1 MKTCRSE
8 SEVPVPRKHIKHV
21 PERTCIVCRQKRPK
35 WELVRIVR
43 TPQGVLEIDNRGKK
57 AGRGAYLCK
66 TQDCFES
73 GLKRKKLEYA
83 LKVEIGPE
91 QRAGLLE
98 YCKTL
103 LAGGSGVGHRSELHS
118 EGACE

>member
-1 MKTCRSE
+1 VSVT
-8 SEVPVPRKHIKHV
+8 RKHIKHV

-43 TPQGVLEIDNRGKK
+43 TPQGTLEIDNRGKK
-57 AGRGAYLCK
+57 AGRGAYLCR

-73 GLKRKKLEYA
+73 GLKRKKLDYA

-98 YCKTL
+98 HCKTL
-103 LAGGSGVGHRSELHS
+103 LTGVSSAEHRSELIS
-118 EGACE
+118 KGLVNEA

>member
-1 MKTCRSE
+1 MPVTRSHT
-8 SEVPVPRKHIKHV
+8 KHI

-43 TPQGVLEIDNRGKK
+43 TPQGALEIDNRGKK
-57 AGRGAYLCK
+57 AGRGAYLCR
-66 TQDCFES
+66 TVDCLES
-73 GLKRKKLEYA
+73 GLRHKRLEYA

-103 LAGGSGVGHRSELHS
+103 LAGGNSVERRSELHI
-118 EGACE
+118 EGACG

>member
-1 MKTCRSE
+1 M
-8 SEVPVPRKHIKHV
+8 PVTQSHTKHI

-43 TPQGVLEIDNRGKK
+43 TPQGALEIDNRGKK
-57 AGRGAYLCK
+57 AGRGAYLCR

-91 QRAGLLE
+91 QRTQLLE

-103 LAGGSGVGHRSELHS
+103 LMGGSSVERRSDLISKGLVNE
-118 EGACE
+118 A

>member
-1 MKTCRSE
+1 M
-8 SEVPVPRKHIKHV
+8 
-21 PERTCIVCRQKRPK
+21 
-35 WELVRIVR
+35 VRVVR
-43 TPQGVLEIDNRGKK
+43 TPQGTLEIDNRGKK
-57 AGRGAYLCK
+57 AGRGAYLCR

-73 GLKRKKLEYA
+73 GLKRKSLEYA

-98 YCKTL
+98 YSKTL
-103 LAGGSGVGHRSELHS
+103 LTGGSGKEHCSELHI

>member
-1 MKTCRSE
+1 M
-8 SEVPVPRKHIKHV
+8 PVTQKRPKHV

-43 TPQGVLEIDNRGKK
+43 TPQGALEIDNRGKK
-57 AGRGAYLCK
+57 AGRGAYLCR
-66 TQDCFES
+66 TRDCFES
-73 GLKRKKLEYA
+73 GLKRKRLEYA
-83 LKVEIGPE
+83 LKVELGPE

-98 YCKTL
+98 YSKRL
-103 LAGGSGVGHRSELHS
+103 LTVGNGGKHGAELRV

>member
-1 MKTCRSE
+1 M
-8 SEVPVPRKHIKHV
+8 PVTQKHIKHV

-43 TPQGVLEIDNRGKK
+43 TPQGTLEIDNRGKK
-57 AGRGAYLCK
+57 AGRGAYLCR

-83 LKVEIGPE
+83 LKVEIDPE
-91 QRAGLLE
+91 QRALLLE
-98 YCKTL
+98 YSKTL
-103 LAGGSGVGHRSELHS
+103 LTGDSSIERRSELHT
-118 EGACE
+118 EGAC

>member
-1 MKTCRSE
+1 M
-8 SEVPVPRKHIKHV
+8 PVAQRHTKHV
-21 PERTCIVCRQKRPK
+21 PERTCIVCRRKRPK

-43 TPQGVLEIDNRGKK
+43 TPQGALEIDNRGKK
-57 AGRGAYLCK
+57 AGRGAYLCR

-73 GLKRKKLEYA
+73 GLKRKRLEYA

-98 YCKTL
+98 YSKTL
-103 LAGGSGVGHRSELHS
+103 LAGSSVVEHRSELHS